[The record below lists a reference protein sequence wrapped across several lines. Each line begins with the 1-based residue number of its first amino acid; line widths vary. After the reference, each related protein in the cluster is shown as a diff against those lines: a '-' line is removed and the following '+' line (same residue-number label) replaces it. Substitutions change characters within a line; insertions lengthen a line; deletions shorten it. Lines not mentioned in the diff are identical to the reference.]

1 MCENS
6 LLLLMCYATYFLE
19 EMRLPQSLSSNQLRT
34 LAREGA
40 RVRLQELRAEIVAL
54 ETLMRDGGAAAG
66 RAARPARRGRRRRQ
80 LSAAGRAAIA
90 AGQKARWQKVKAANA
105 AAETRSETPATSG
118 TRSPRKRSKMS
129 AAARK
134 AVGER
139 MRKYWAARRKQ
150 GAKKSTRAAAR

>member
-1 MCENS
+1 M
-6 LLLLMCYATYFLE
+6 
-19 EMRLPQSLSSNQLRT
+19 PHSLSSDQMRT

-40 RVRLQELRAEIVAL
+40 RVRLQELRSEIAAL
-54 ETLMRDGGAAAG
+54 ETLMRDGGAAD
-66 RAARPARRGRRRRQ
+66 RGVAQLTRQRRRRRH

-90 AGQKARWQKVKAANA
+90 AGQKARWQKAKAAKNG
-105 AAETRSETPATSG
+105 AELNTSATGG
-118 TRSPRKRSKMS
+118 TRRPRKRSRMS

-150 GAKKSTRAAAR
+150 AAAKSARGTASKG

>member
-1 MCENS
+1 M
-6 LLLLMCYATYFLE
+6 
-19 EMRLPQSLSSNQLRT
+19 PHSLSSTQIRT

-40 RVRLQELRAEIVAL
+40 RIRLQELRAEIVAL
-54 ETLMRDGGAAAG
+54 ETLMRDRGAAAG
-66 RAARPARRGRRRRQ
+66 RAARPAGRGRRRRQ

-90 AGQKARWQKVKAANA
+90 AGQKARWQKAKAANA
-105 AAETRSETPATSG
+105 GAETTRETPAIGG
-118 TRSPRKRSKMS
+118 TGSPRKRSKMS

-150 GAKKSTRAAAR
+150 GAKKSARAAAS

>member
-1 MCENS
+1 
-6 LLLLMCYATYFLE
+6 LD
-19 EMRLPQSLSSNQLRT
+19 QLRT

-40 RVRLQELRAEIVAL
+40 RVRLQELRTEIAAL
-54 ETLMRDGGAAAG
+54 ETLMRDGGAAA
-66 RAARPARRGRRRRQ
+66 RGVAQPTRLRRRRRH

-90 AGQKARWQKVKAANA
+90 AGQKARWQKAKAATNDT
-105 AAETRSETPATSG
+105 ELNTPATGG
-118 TRSPRKRSKMS
+118 TRPPRKRSRMS

-150 GAKKSTRAAAR
+150 AATKPARGTASKG

>member
-1 MCENS
+1 
-6 LLLLMCYATYFLE
+6 
-19 EMRLPQSLSSNQLRT
+19 

-40 RVRLQELRAEIVAL
+40 RVRLQELRGEIAAL
-54 ETLMRDGGAAAG
+54 ESLIRDSGTGHGAAAQ
-66 RAARPARRGRRRRQ
+66 PTRRRRRRRR

-90 AGQKARWQKVKAANA
+90 AGQQARWQKAKAAKNGAEINA
-105 AAETRSETPATSG
+105 PATSG
-118 TRSPRKRSKMS
+118 TRPARKRSRMS

-150 GAKKSTRAAAR
+150 ATTKPARGTAKG

>member
-1 MCENS
+1 MAHS
-6 LLLLMCYATYFLE
+6 LASE
-19 EMRLPQSLSSNQLRT
+19 QIRT

-40 RVRLQELRAEIVAL
+40 RVRLQELRTEIAAL
-54 ETLMRDGGAAAG
+54 ESLMRDSGATSL
-66 RAARPARRGRRRRQ
+66 ARQPRRGGRRRQ

-90 AGQKARWQKVKAANA
+90 AGQKARWQKIRAADRDA
-105 AAETRSETPATSG
+105 GTSGDTPATAAAQ
-118 TRSPRKRSKMS
+118 TPRRRSKML

-150 GAKKSTRAAAR
+150 AAKKSTRVSAA

>member
-1 MCENS
+1 V
-6 LLLLMCYATYFLE
+6 LFVCYATRFVE
-19 EMRLPQSLSSNQLRT
+19 ERELAHSLSSDQMQT

-40 RVRLQELRAEIVAL
+40 RVRLQELATEIAAL
-54 ETLMRDGGAAAG
+54 ETLMRDGGAADRG
-66 RAARPARRGRRRRQ
+66 AAHSARRRRPRRR

-90 AGQKARWQKVKAANA
+90 AGQKARWQKAKAAKNGVDADTRATA
-105 AAETRSETPATSG
+105 AAKPR
-118 TRSPRKRSKMS
+118 RKRSGMS

-150 GAKKSTRAAAR
+150 AATKPARGTAAKG